1 MNCVIALLQFAPPVK
16 GAHEYFFDYGHGPV
30 WAKNDPLIELW
41 LPNKSWATTVQVI
54 VLFVPAQEI
63 VAVAPGATE
72 LGAEDELVAARLS
85 GVIKPLGS
93 LACTDKTKLPPKVFE
108 HPLGLIVAL
117 RVGPWT
123 SGGSGITVA
132 VRGRVVIGTCV
143 VVVVVVVTT
152 DEVVTTIFL
161 SGLVAVSLSIELI
174 ATPPTTKTVSA
185 TTPAHSH
192 QRRRG

>member
-1 MNCVIALLQFAPPVK
+1 
-16 GAHEYFFDYGHGPV
+16 
-30 WAKNDPLIELW
+30 
-41 LPNKSWATTVQVI
+41 
-54 VLFVPAQEI
+54 LFVPAQEI

-72 LGAEDELVAARLS
+72 LGAEEELVAARLS

-143 VVVVVVVTT
+143 VVVVVVVVTT
-152 DEVVTTIFL
+152 DELVTTIFL

-185 TTPAHSH
+185 ATPAHSH
-192 QRRRG
+192 HRRRG